1 MNEFASTAGIDQE
14 IANEME
20 RLDRVKR
27 NEINEKRAKDA
38 KDAKKENDEDDI
50 FRVYKPSE
58 DYQVQ
63 QAASL
68 LKGMRFLT
76 QKVRL

>member
-1 MNEFASTAGIDQE
+1 
-14 IANEME
+14 
-20 RLDRVKR
+20 VKR
-27 NEINEKRAKDA
+27 NEVIERRTREAKNP
-38 KDAKKENDEDDI
+38 KKENEEDDI
-50 FRVYKPSE
+50 FRVYKASE